1 MKHICLLKA
10 MQCSVI
16 SGDVDGS
23 GETDD
28 EDAEKRMPTEDG
40 SVYG

>member
-1 MKHICLLKA
+1 
-10 MQCSVI
+10 MQYSVI

-23 GETDD
+23 GEADI

-40 SVYG
+40 SFYW